1 MGREIA
7 LHRIGHAQHRQTGF
21 TPVGTPGAVS
31 FEAILASFQLNFDS
45 IMRDSNAAARQDE
58 LLSALDGLFGAT
70 ARARASAT
78 DCQPVERALLSTLL
92 EQLLLRRFSLNREL
106 ESMRRAVIEYLFQL
120 EQQHLREAAASLAR
134 STWIQMASTRS
145 EVCGDML
152 SVAIS
157 TIVRT
162 CASYPAQS
170 IRLFSLV
177 ETTVAKHQFRA
188 ALLERLIQMLG
199 PSSDVEAARTAA
211 SAMMTLCTAAV
222 QVSGSSADGFASDAL
237 VAVEDLTLSLARQ
250 QFQAISHWNVYT
262 MHAQTAASVK
272 VIENLL
278 QSLGKLTRTYGA
290 NAGDIR
296 QAMAI

>member
-7 LHRIGHAQHRQTGF
+7 LHRIGGQHRQSGF

-31 FEAILASFQLNFDS
+31 FDAILASFQRTFDS
-45 IMRDSNAAARQDE
+45 IMRDSNAAARQHE
-58 LLSALDGLFGAT
+58 LLSALDGLFATT

-78 DCQPVERALLSTLL
+78 DCQPVERALHSTLF

-106 ESMRRAVIEYLFQL
+106 ESMKRAVIEYLFQL
-120 EQQHLREAAASLAR
+120 ELQHLREAAASLAR
-134 STWIQMASTRS
+134 STWVQMASTRP

-162 CASYPAQS
+162 CAGYPAQS
-170 IRLFSLV
+170 IQLFSLV
-177 ETTVAKHQFRA
+177 EATAAKHQFRA

-199 PSSDVEAARTAA
+199 PTSDVEAARAAA
-211 SAMMTLCTAAV
+211 SVMMTLCAAAV
-222 QVSGSSADGFASDAL
+222 QVSGSTADGFASDAL
-237 VAVEDLTLSLARQ
+237 IAVEDLTLSLARL
-250 QFQAISHWNVYT
+250 QFQAISYWNVYT

-272 VIENLL
+272 TIENLL
-278 QSLGKLTRTYGA
+278 QSLGKLTRTCGA
-290 NAGDIR
+290 NAADIR
-296 QAMAI
+296 QAMSI